1 MRKVVVLGATGTIGM
16 NTLEVLHKNAQL
28 FEIFAV
34 AALRNVQRM
43 VEICIKYKPSIAVMV
58 EENAALELEQSLKK
72 RGLLQEISVKQGT
85 TALAGIA
92 AHPQAHIVMAAIVG
106 AAGLIPTLS
115 AVQAGKRVLLANK
128 EALVMTGELFIEAI
142 RRHKAEL
149 IPIDSEHNAIFQ
161 CLPAGADIDLKN
173 LGVAQIHLT
182 ASGGPFLQ
190 TPVAAL
196 AQVTPEQA
204 VAHPNWVMGKK
215 ISVDSATMMNKG
227 LEFIEACWLFNA
239 KPEQVSVVV
248 HPQSIIHSIVEYIDG
263 SFLAQMGNPDMRT
276 PIAHALAWP
285 NRIHS
290 GVKKLNLVAMSA
302 LHFEELDEIRFP
314 CFSLARQAM
323 RRGGTS
329 TAILNAAN
337 EVAVDAFLN
346 RRIGFL
352 QIGKLIEAALTEVT
366 PIDRATLA
374 QVIHHDQLTRDI
386 VNSKIDGKKG
396 FYYG

>member
-1 MRKVVVLGATGTIGM
+1 MKKVVVLGATGTIGM
-16 NTLEVLHKNAQL
+16 NTLEVLHQHVRL

-43 VEICIKYKPSIAVMV
+43 LEICVKYKPSIAVMV
-58 EENAALELEQSLKK
+58 EESAALELEQSLKK
-72 RGLLQEISVKQGT
+72 RGLLPEIRVEQGS
-85 TALAGIA
+85 TALANIA
-92 AHPQAHIVMAAIVG
+92 AHPQAHYVMAAIVG
-106 AAGLIPTLS
+106 AAGLIPTLY

-128 EALVMTGELFIEAI
+128 EALVMTGELFIAAV
-142 RRHKAEL
+142 RQHKAEL

-161 CLPAGADIDLKN
+161 CLPAGVDIN
-173 LGVAQIHLT
+173 LDTLGIAQIHLT

-190 TPVAAL
+190 VPLETL
-196 AQVTPEQA
+196 AKVTPEQA

-285 NRIHS
+285 DRIHS

-302 LHFEELDEIRFP
+302 LHFEALDEIRFP

-323 RRGGTS
+323 QRGGTS

-337 EVAVDAFLN
+337 EVAVEAFLN
-346 RRIGFL
+346 RQISFL
-352 QIGKLIEAALTEVT
+352 QIAPLIEAALTEVT
-366 PIDRATLA
+366 PLDHATLA
-374 QVIHHDQLTRDI
+374 QVLHHDELTRDF
-386 VNSKIDGKKG
+386 VNSKIGGKKG